1 MSNILIV
8 DDKEANRYLLQTIL
22 TAAGHAT
29 REAANGAEAL
39 EFARRERPDL
49 IISDILMPQMDGFAL
64 CRECKRDETLRDI
77 PFVFYTATYTD
88 PRDRDFGLQLGAAR
102 FVVKPMEAADLSAII
117 EEVLKEH
124 AQGKSSASAAPAED
138 EAAIYRLY
146 NEALIR
152 KLEDKMLALEKE
164 IAERRQ
170 AEKLLQKLA
179 SAVEQAADPIFI
191 TDAAGV
197 IEFINPAF
205 ERLTGY
211 AKNEVLGNTPR
222 LLKSGAQD
230 DAFYKK
236 LWQVILS
243 GKNFKAELINR
254 KKNGERYNVQQTIT
268 PIRDERGVIT
278 HFISTCKDMTERRQA
293 EEQINFQAHLLSVVG
308 NAVIATDMQG
318 QVTYWNPAAEKLYGW
333 SAGEALGRQIVEL
346 TPANQTREQAQEIMS
361 QLAQGRS
368 WSGEFTVR
376 RKDGSEFPAFVFDT
390 PIVDADGRLTGIIGV
405 SYDVS
410 AHARAEQQIK
420 RRVIELEA
428 LYQSGIAFSQTFDPR
443 EIGEKIIEVLSG
455 RLEWHHAAVRVR
467 RGESREVE
475 LLAFSHTDQ
484 AEDRARLQSSITQV
498 GQGIVG
504 WVIENGKS
512 VRSGD
517 LNGDPRYTETYAGMQ
532 SGLYVPVRIR
542 DTTIGCIS
550 AESEAAN
557 AFAEEDERLLSTL
570 AVQAAAALEN
580 ASLFQDLQNELGERR
595 RAEDR
600 ILMQVE
606 RLTALQEVDR
616 AIASTFDMEMS
627 LNTLLSFAI
636 KLLSADAAAVLLL
649 NPATHA
655 LEYVSGLGFRSGTT
669 KPRGVNLLGS
679 YAGHVAQNRQ
689 AAHISNLA
697 EGSGNLFPDGF
708 LREEKFVEY
717 HAVPLVVKGQLLGVM
732 EIFNRAKAERGDD
745 WFNFLDVLAGQAAI
759 AMDNA
764 QLFTSAQREIGERR
778 LAEQKLR
785 ALNAELEKRIEERT
799 ADLRQLNNELERA
812 LRIKDEFLAN
822 MSHELRTPLNAI
834 IGLSESLAEQTVGEL
849 NDKQTKYV
857 GTISESGQ
865 HLLSLINDI
874 LDLAKIE
881 AGQVA
886 LNRDKVNIEAVC
898 QSSLRMIKQ
907 LAMKKSQDV
916 EFGMDSNLGMIWA
929 DERRL
934 KQMIVN
940 LLSNAVKFTPEGGSL
955 GLQARGNRDNNSI
968 QFTVWDTGIGI
979 AEEGLPRLFQPF
991 VQLDS
996 HLARK
1001 EGGTGLGL
1009 ALVAKMAA
1017 LHGGSISVE
1026 SQLGRGSRFTITLPW
1041 ESALN
1046 TGSLAGRVPSDS
1058 EPSALASKEQT
1069 ILLADDTEDVI
1080 MLFKDYLERA
1090 GYKVT
1095 AARNGAEAVALAES
1109 LNPSLILMDVQ
1120 MPVMDGMEAA
1130 RNIRRIPALQ
1140 HTPIIAL
1147 TALAM
1152 KGDRDRCLEAGM
1164 NDYLSKPVIL
1174 KTLLEMIQ
1182 NHLSGNAEES
1192 RA

>member
-1 MSNILIV
+1 MSKILIV

-29 REAANGAEAL
+29 RDAANGAEAL
-39 EFARRERPDL
+39 ESARRERPDL
-49 IISDILMPQMDGFAL
+49 IISDILMPQIDGFAL

-77 PFVFYTATYTD
+77 PFIFYTATYTD

-102 FVVKPMEAADLSAII
+102 FVVKPMEAEDLSAII

-124 AQGKSSASAAPAED
+124 AQGKSSASVVPAED

-410 AHARAEQQIK
+410 AHAQAEQQIK

-428 LYQSGIAFSQTFDPR
+428 LYQSGIAFSQTFDPK
-443 EIGEKIIEVLSG
+443 EVGGKIIEVLSG

-475 LLAFSHTDQ
+475 LLAFSHTNE

-517 LNGDPRYTETYAGMQ
+517 LSGDPRYTETYAGMR
-532 SGLYVPVRIR
+532 SGLYVPIRIR
-542 DTTIGCIS
+542 DKIIGCIS
-550 AESEAAN
+550 AESEAAD
-557 AFAEEDERLLSTL
+557 AFTEADERLLSTL
-570 AVQAAAALEN
+570 AAQAAAALES
-580 ASLFQDLQNELGERR
+580 ARLFQNLQGELTAR
-595 RAEDR
+595 RA
-600 ILMQVE
+600 
-606 RLTALQEVDR
+606 
-616 AIASTFDMEMS
+616 
-627 LNTLLSFAI
+627 
-636 KLLSADAAAVLLL
+636 
-649 NPATHA
+649 
-655 LEYVSGLGFRSGTT
+655 
-669 KPRGVNLLGS
+669 
-679 YAGHVAQNRQ
+679 
-689 AAHISNLA
+689 A
-697 EGSGNLFPDGF
+697 E
-708 LREEKFVEY
+708 E
-717 HAVPLVVKGQLLGVM
+717 
-732 EIFNRAKAERGDD
+732 
-745 WFNFLDVLAGQAAI
+745 
-759 AMDNA
+759 
-764 QLFTSAQREIGERR
+764 
-778 LAEQKLR
+778 KLR
-785 ALNAELEKRIEERT
+785 ALNVELEKRIEERT

-834 IGLSESLAEQTVGEL
+834 IGLSESLIEQTVGAL
-849 NDKQTKYV
+849 NERQAKYV
-857 GTISESGQ
+857 GTIGESGQ
-865 HLLSLINDI
+865 HLLYLINDI

-881 AGQVA
+881 AGQVT
-886 LNRDKVNIEAVC
+886 LSREKVNISDVC

-907 LAMKKSQDV
+907 LALKKRLDV
-916 EFGMDSNLGMIWA
+916 RFEMDVDPGMIWA

-955 GLQARGNRDNNSI
+955 GLQAHGDRENNSI
-968 QFTVWDTGIGI
+968 KFVVWDMGIGI
-979 AEEGLPRLFQPF
+979 AEENLTRLFQPF

-996 HLARK
+996 HLTRK

-1009 ALVAKMAA
+1009 ALVAKMAS
-1017 LHGGSISVE
+1017 LHGGSASVE

-1041 ESALN
+1041 ESAFN
-1046 TGSLAGRVPSDS
+1046 TGSLEGRLTTAPVEEAGM
-1058 EPSALASKEQT
+1058 EEQVV
-1069 ILLADDTEDVI
+1069 LLADDTENVI
-1080 MLFKDYLERA
+1080 LLFKDYLERA
-1090 GYKVT
+1090 GYRVVV
-1095 AARNGAEAVALAES
+1095 ARNGVEAVTLAES
-1109 LNPSLILMDVQ
+1109 LRPSLILMDVQ

-1152 KGDRDRCLEAGM
+1152 KGDRERCLKAGM
-1164 NDYLSKPVIL
+1164 NDYLSKPVNL
-1174 KTLLEMIQ
+1174 KTLLEMVR
-1182 NHLSGNAEES
+1182 NHLSGSAEES
-1192 RA
+1192 RS